1 MIADIKFDFTN
12 DLFEFQFEDSADI
25 ELEDLFDET
34 TLGQILPIYTGA
46 TTIIPTA
53 SNQVLPT
60 EKKSVLEDITVTAV
74 PTYETSNPSGGY
86 TFTIL
91 S

>member
-1 MIADIKFDFTN
+1 MIADIKFDFDIN
-12 DLFEFQFEDSADI
+12 DV
-25 ELEDLFDET
+25 ELTDLFDET
-34 TLGQILPIYTGA
+34 TLGQILPIYTGS
-46 TTIIPTA
+46 TTVVPTA
-53 SNQVLPT
+53 TNQVLPT
-60 EKKSVLEDITVTAV
+60 EKKSVMEDITVTAV